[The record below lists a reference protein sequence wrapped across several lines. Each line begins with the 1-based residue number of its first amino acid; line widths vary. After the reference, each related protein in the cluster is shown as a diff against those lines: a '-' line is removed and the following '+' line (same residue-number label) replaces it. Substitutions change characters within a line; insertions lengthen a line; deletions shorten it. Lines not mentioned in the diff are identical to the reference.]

1 MLDDTYKVYKYN
13 DETCCLHIENS
24 YIQLTYNEKK
34 NGRILAPWIS
44 VACIKENSGQIKY
57 AVMTY
62 GEDLNIPELKQL
74 DSFQVLLCLENNF
87 PTEVATAFL
96 DACKEYGF
104 TPSE

>member
-1 MLDDTYKVYKYN
+1 MLDNTDKVYKYN
-13 DETCCLHIENS
+13 NETYCLHIKDS
-24 YIQLTYNEKK
+24 YIQLTYNEQK
-34 NGRILAPWIS
+34 NKMMWAPWMS

-87 PTEVATAFL
+87 PVEVATAFL